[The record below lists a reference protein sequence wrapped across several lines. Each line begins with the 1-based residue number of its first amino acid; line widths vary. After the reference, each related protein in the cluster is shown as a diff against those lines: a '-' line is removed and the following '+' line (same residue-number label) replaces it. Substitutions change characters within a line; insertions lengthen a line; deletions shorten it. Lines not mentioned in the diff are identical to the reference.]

1 MGWELKLADF
11 DYLLPEDRI
20 ASQPLPER
28 DASRMLVLDRAAKT
42 WRDAAF
48 RDLPDLLSG
57 NELLVVNNTRVIPA
71 RLFCRRSGMQAQ
83 APGKHSRT
91 RREFLQ
97 AEIEVLLVRRLGP
110 DHWQALVRPGRKVR
124 SGERLLF
131 GKGLEAEVIGRGEFG
146 LRELR
151 FKAEGNLEQAIE
163 SVGHIPLPP
172 YIHRPDEPRDRE
184 RYQTIFARTGAAA
197 AAPTAGLHFSPAI
210 LERLMRRG
218 VELAELTLEVGL
230 GTFQP
235 IRTERVESHKIHR
248 ETYEIPAMTAAAVAR
263 ARRERRPVV
272 AVGTT
277 VVRALEDAAL
287 KYETARGKPAAEG
300 EPAFEAG
307 RAEADLYIYPG
318 HRFRVIEQMITNFHL
333 PRSSLLVMVAAF
345 AGREFLLDA
354 YRHAVGREYRFYS
367 YGDCM
372 WIR

>member
-1 MGWELKLADF
+1 
-11 DYLLPEDRI
+11 
-20 ASQPLPER
+20 
-28 DASRMLVLDRAAKT
+28 MLVLDRAAAS

-48 RDLPDLLSG
+48 RDLPDLLTG

-71 RLFCRRSGMQAQ
+71 RLFCRRAGKQAQ

-97 AEIEVLLVRRLGP
+97 AEIEVLLVRRLRP
-110 DHWQALVRPGRKVR
+110 DCWQALVRPGRKVR

-131 GKGLEAEVIGRGEFG
+131 GGGLEAEVIGRGEFG

-151 FKAEGNLEQAIE
+151 FEAEGNLEQAIE
-163 SVGHIPLPP
+163 RVGHIPLPP

-210 LERLMRRG
+210 LERLGRRG
-218 VELAELTLEVGL
+218 VELVELTLEVGL

-235 IRTERVESHKIHR
+235 IRTERVENHKIHS
-248 ETYEIPAMTAAAVAR
+248 ETYEIPAATAASIAR
-263 ARRERRPVV
+263 ARSERRPVI

-287 KYETARGKPAAEG
+287 KYEDARGKPAAEG
-300 EPAFEAG
+300 EPALEAG
-307 RAEADLYIYPG
+307 RAEAELYIYPG
-318 HRFRVIEQMITNFHL
+318 HRFRVVEQMITNFHL

-354 YRHAVGREYRFYS
+354 YRHAVEAGYRFYS